1 MPSDPDHESIESIIE
16 RVTVDAYG
24 DEGHVSF
31 LCAFEDEVDY
41 PIPATLAGTAVNLHL
56 VDYDGNQAR
65 GLVGSITNDAGQ
77 HQVALIEL
85 DLEPGHARRLL
96 AAYRRWLGLDGQL
109 GNPRAQEGAVPS
121 RPVDVTPASYC

>member
-1 MPSDPDHESIESIIE
+1 MPSDPHHESIDDIIE

-41 PIPATLAGTAVNLHL
+41 PTTATLAGTPVTLHH
-56 VDYDGNQAR
+56 VDYDGNPTP
-65 GLVGSITNDAGQ
+65 GLVGAITNNAGQ

-85 DLEPGHARRLL
+85 DLEPGQPRRLL
-96 AAYRRWLGLDGQL
+96 AAYRQWLGLDG
-109 GNPRAQEGAVPS
+109 
-121 RPVDVTPASYC
+121 